1 LASSEEWRPED
12 RFLFLNGEVSDEQT
26 REILGKLLQHWDREF
41 LMVINS
47 DGGSSFNALC
57 LVNLMRQHGRVDTL
71 CVGVALSG
79 AADCLA
85 AGRKRYIIPG
95 AVAMLHQV
103 SWELGR
109 EFAANLV
116 KNAQFLERL
125 NTLMAE
131 QLTEFTGRPREQLD
145 RDMATDFYL
154 FDQEIIDYGLADG
167 YWDPAQLLPAPKS
180 AGRRPARL
188 QSDASTPRRRVNLR
202 PPESDQ

>member
-1 LASSEEWRPED
+1 MASSDEWRPED
-12 RFLFLNGEVSDEQT
+12 RFLYLNGEITDEQT
-26 REILGKLLQHWDREF
+26 RDIVGRLLQHWDREF
-41 LMVINS
+41 LLVINS

-109 EFAANLV
+109 EFASNLV

-125 NTLMAE
+125 NAAMAE
-131 QLTEFTGRPREQLD
+131 QLTRFTGRTREQLD

-154 FDQEIIDYGLADG
+154 FDREIIDYGLADAC
-167 YWDPAQLLPAPKS
+167 WDPEDLLPPARPGAS
-180 AGRRPARL
+180 RRPARL
-188 QSDASTPRRRVNLR
+188 HAESFEARRRGSR
-202 PPESDQ
+202 THDEE